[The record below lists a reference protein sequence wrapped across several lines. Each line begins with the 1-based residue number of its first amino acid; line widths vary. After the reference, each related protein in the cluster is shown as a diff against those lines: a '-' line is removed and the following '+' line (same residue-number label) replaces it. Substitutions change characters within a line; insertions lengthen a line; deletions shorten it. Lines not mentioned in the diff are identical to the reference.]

1 MDSGKLLKFK
11 EAVLIILIV
20 LDIVLLTYLSIYK
33 ASPPIVTAVNQFDLV
48 LCLILFT
55 EFMFNLRGSED
66 RLGFIRRTG
75 SISSHSSPSTS
86 SGPSGF

>member
-33 ASPPIVTAVNQFDLV
+33 ASPPL
-48 LCLILFT
+48 
-55 EFMFNLRGSED
+55 
-66 RLGFIRRTG
+66 
-75 SISSHSSPSTS
+75 
-86 SGPSGF
+86 